1 LGQGYS
7 LAGPE
12 PWSRNSLERVPAK
25 KRKRAPRRIPDLDQ
39 VVDITIELLE
49 KHGESGF
56 RIEDLM
62 ERTGISK
69 SSLYLRFGS
78 RDGLLATAYS
88 KVFKSLVMES
98 VTGLAAII
106 NRARTP
112 DELRAGLHAA
122 TAFVASPQRF
132 KQRLERAAIIAGI
145 RGRPDF
151 YASLSQAQIELT
163 QSVAALFK
171 EAQRKGLINIK
182 HSPRTG
188 AQLIQALTLGRI
200 IAEIEDPQNTESP
213 DDWINLAND
222 LIDHMMFDGLVND

>member
-1 LGQGYS
+1 M
-7 LAGPE
+7 
-12 PWSRNSLERVPAK
+12 
-25 KRKRAPRRIPDLDQ
+25 PDLDS
-39 VVDITIELLE
+39 VVNITIDLLE

-62 ERTGISK
+62 ELTGISK

-88 KVFKSLVMES
+88 RIFTAQVMES
-98 VTGLAAII
+98 VTGLSSII

-112 DELRAGLHAA
+112 EELRAGLHAA

-145 RGRPDF
+145 RGRPEFQD
-151 YASLSQAQIELT
+151 SLRLAQIELT
-163 QSVAALFK
+163 NSVAALFE

-182 HSPRTG
+182 YSPRIA
-188 AQLIQALTLGRI
+188 AQFIQALTLGRI
-200 IAEIEDPQNTESP
+200 VAEIEDISNEELRN
-213 DDWINLAND
+213 DWISLSNEF
-222 LIDHMMFDGLVND
+222 IDRLMFDGLVDD

>member
-1 LGQGYS
+1 M
-7 LAGPE
+7 
-12 PWSRNSLERVPAK
+12 PAK

-88 KVFKSLVMES
+88 KVFKTQVMES
-98 VTGLAAII
+98 ISGLSAII
-106 NRARTP
+106 SRARTP
-112 DELRAGLHAA
+112 EELRTGLHAA
-122 TAFVASPQRF
+122 TAFVASPERF
-132 KQRLERAAIIAGI
+132 KQRLERAAIIAGV
-145 RGRPDF
+145 RGRPEF
-151 YASLSQAQIELT
+151 RKALGAAQRELT
-163 QSVAALFK
+163 DSVTELF
-171 EAQRKGLINIK
+171 EIAAQRELIKIK
-182 HSPRTG
+182 HSPRSG
-188 AQLIQALTLGRI
+188 AQFIQALTLGRI
-200 IAEIEDPQNTESP
+200 IAEIEEPQSEQSRN
-213 DDWINLAND
+213 DWINLAND

>member
-1 LGQGYS
+1 M
-7 LAGPE
+7 
-12 PWSRNSLERVPAK
+12 PAK
-25 KRKRAPRRIPDLDQ
+25 KPRKRAPRQVPDLDQ
-39 VVDITIELLE
+39 VVNITIELLE

-69 SSLYLRFGS
+69 SSMYLRFGS

-88 KVFKSLVMES
+88 RIFKAQILES
-98 VTGLAAII
+98 VSGLSSII

-145 RGRPDF
+145 RGRPEF
-151 YASLSQAQIELT
+151 QKSLSAAQKELT
-163 QSVAALFK
+163 DAVAGLIE

-182 HSPRTG
+182 HSPHIA
-188 AQLIQALTLGRI
+188 AQFIQAMTLGRI
-200 IAEIEDPQNTESP
+200 IAEIEDATDDTMRS
-213 DDWINLAND
+213 DWISLSNEV
-222 LIDHMMFDGLVND
+222 IDRLMFDGLVDD